1 LFLVAERQELRGVS
15 GETMAE
21 PALVARGPA
30 KRGDDFVEAARGLVV
45 ATMLAALAGMV
56 DVIGYLHL
64 KGLFVSFMSG
74 NSTQLAAALGR
85 GDLGVMLHNAVRI
98 KAESDF
104 ALRLGLERGPDV
116 HTAGIESGEE
126 RFLVPVLTYMTS
138 DGVISA
144 TPDLN
149 WPPAQSVVSVISTF
163 DYEHGNGNMS
173 GAPTFVAQDFPVA
186 AIACAIGDAATATSL
201 HETHLSFPK
210 AFFRAIC
217 GISITLRQK
226 VTDSVPLCVRCWY
239 LQFAP
244 R

>member
-1 LFLVAERQELRGVS
+1 
-15 GETMAE
+15 MAE

-56 DVIGYLHL
+56 DVIGYPHL

-116 HTAGIESGEE
+116 HTAGIESGQE

-138 DGVISA
+138 DGIISA

-163 DYEHGNGNMS
+163 DYEHGNGNMQ
-173 GAPTFVAQDFPVA
+173 GCRHLLRR
-186 AIACAIGDAATATSL
+186 ISL
-201 HETHLSFPK
+201 SQLLHVRLVTQ
-210 AFFRAIC
+210 
-217 GISITLRQK
+217 RQR
-226 VTDSVPLCVRCWY
+226 PLCMKRILASQRLFSARSVAYRSRC
-239 LQFAP
+239 AKK
-244 R
+244 